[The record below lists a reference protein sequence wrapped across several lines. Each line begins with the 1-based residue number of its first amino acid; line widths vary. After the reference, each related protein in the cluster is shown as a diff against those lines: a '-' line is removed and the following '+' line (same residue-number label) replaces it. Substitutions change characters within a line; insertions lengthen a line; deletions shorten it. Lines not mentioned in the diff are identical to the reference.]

1 MVMDQCRN
9 GFLSFKI
16 TNMIPLLLIVLL
28 RLGIVPNEVHH
39 RLYHAH
45 FWKKLEFIFEWV
57 KTKTDQWL

>member
-1 MVMDQCRN
+1 MLQRIENLIYSHHLNFQMVMDQCRN

-45 FWKKLEFIFEWV
+45 F
-57 KTKTDQWL
+57 